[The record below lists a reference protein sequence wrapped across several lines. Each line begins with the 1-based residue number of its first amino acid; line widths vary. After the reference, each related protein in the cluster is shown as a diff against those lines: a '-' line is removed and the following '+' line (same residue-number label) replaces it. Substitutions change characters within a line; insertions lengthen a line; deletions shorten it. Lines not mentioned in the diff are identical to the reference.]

1 MGARVLAAGLALATL
16 VAAPA
21 FATDFVGAET
31 CRTCHQPEYDQWKS
45 SGHATA
51 LARLSPVQ
59 QRDRVCRSCH
69 TMSPLSE
76 EQNLA
81 GVQCESCHGPGSFYA
96 LRYVMKDRTLA
107 HLLGLKDVAEE
118 SCAGC
123 HTSDGPSVVPF
134 TFKDKV
140 DQVRHIP
147 VKGEKEGTKKE
158 ATSLRIRIPL
168 SNEAKTCAASELPL
182 GAYAGRLGLIAHAGS
197 GSSEKR

>member
-1 MGARVLAAGLALATL
+1 MGARLFAAGLGLL
-16 VAAPA
+16 VFGVAGSA

-31 CRTCHQPEYDQWKS
+31 CRTCHQPEYQQWKS

-51 LARLSPVQ
+51 LTRLSPAQ

-69 TMSPLSE
+69 TMAPLSE

-81 GVQCESCHGPGSFYA
+81 GVQCESCHGAGGFYA

-123 HTSDGPSVVPF
+123 HTADGPSVVPF

-140 DQVRHIP
+140 DQVRHLP
-147 VKGEKEGTKKE
+147 AKGEKE
-158 ATSLRIRIPL
+158 ATSLRVRIPL
-168 SNEAKTCAASELPL
+168 GGEARACASAELPL
-182 GAYAGRLGLIAHAGS
+182 GAYAGRLGLIAHAGAS
-197 GSSEKR
+197 PKEKR